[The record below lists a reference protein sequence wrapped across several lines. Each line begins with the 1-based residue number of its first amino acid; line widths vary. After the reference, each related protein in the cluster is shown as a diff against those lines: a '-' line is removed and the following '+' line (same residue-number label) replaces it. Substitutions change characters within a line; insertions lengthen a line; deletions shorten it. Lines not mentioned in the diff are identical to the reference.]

1 MLTGICNATITP
13 PRSKKS
19 IVNDKR
25 RSFSFCPAGGGSIE
39 EKSREVIEKERFCQ
53 NTGYTGEDWV
63 EIGMRGRRGEEGG
76 MEVVVGM
83 EADIYPRQCVTGSAK
98 SAMMNVLAGINPQC
112 TPPLPSSSAVPL
124 PPPTFTLPI
133 SPLPSPSFPPLNIAR
148 PHTLS
153 KYISFSLS
161 SRYLLSFCYR
171 FSSTSVPLSFLA
183 SLLPLRASPC
193 ISFGLF
199 LYRASLYRAPARY
212 RPLFYTYTRVY
223 IFTILD
229 LYGVG
234 E

>member
-1 MLTGICNATITP
+1 MHTP
-13 PRSKKS
+13 TAFILRCAAS
-19 IVNDKR
+19 
-25 RSFSFCPAGGGSIE
+25 
-39 EKSREVIEKERFCQ
+39 
-53 NTGYTGEDWV
+53 
-63 EIGMRGRRGEEGG
+63 
-76 MEVVVGM
+76 
-83 EADIYPRQCVTGSAK
+83 
-98 SAMMNVLAGINPQC
+98 
-112 TPPLPSSSAVPL
+112 

-229 LYGVG
+229 LYGIKLFGSISGRFVRLIRDTRFLEKTYG
-234 E
+234 REKKR